1 MSLIKKYDSDFLLD
15 QACLKALDDKGLLNK
30 KPIVLN
36 PHCPV
41 VDKNIIP
48 STRCQG
54 KTKITNRKKTPTNV
68 KRRENEE
75 V

>member
-1 MSLIKKYDSDFLLD
+1 MYLIKNLSHLIDVAILKELHNKDLL
-15 QACLKALDDKGLLNK
+15 LE

-48 STRCQG
+48 SIRCQG
-54 KTKITNRKKTPTNV
+54 KNKITNRKKVGTNV
-68 KRRENEE
+68 KRREDNE
-75 V
+75 

>member
-15 QACLKALDDKGLLNK
+15 QACLKALDNKGLLNK
-30 KPIVLN
+30 KPIILN
-36 PHCPV
+36 PNCPV
-41 VDKNIIP
+41 VSKNIIP
-48 STRCQG
+48 SIKCQG
-54 KTKITNRKKTPTNV
+54 NKRTNRKNTPTNV

>member
-15 QACLKALDDKGLLNK
+15 QACLKALDDKGLLNI
-30 KPIVLN
+30 KPITINHL
-36 PHCPV
+36 V
-41 VDKNIIP
+41 VDKSGVP
-48 STRCQG
+48 TPRTEG
-54 KTKITNRKKTPTNV
+54 KSKVTNRKKLNTVV